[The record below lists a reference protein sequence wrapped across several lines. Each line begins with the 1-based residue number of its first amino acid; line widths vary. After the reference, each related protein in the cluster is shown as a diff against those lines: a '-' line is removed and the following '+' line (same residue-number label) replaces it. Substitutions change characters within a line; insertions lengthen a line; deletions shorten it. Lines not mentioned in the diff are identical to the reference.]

1 MTIKTSKKRCNFTKK
16 RKTIRNKYKGG
27 EIKRKR
33 YKKNDKEEMYLG
45 ELKDGEPH
53 GKGKMGYKN
62 GDVYQGNFEDGKM
75 NGQGKMTLSNGDK
88 YDGEFKNDMKHGK
101 GKYSFAS
108 GAVYDGEWKNNK
120 FEGRGKYLLA
130 NGDVLY
136 DGEWKNG
143 TKDGKGKYLY
153 TDGDVYDGEW
163 KNDKI
168 HGKGKILY
176 ANGDVYDG
184 EWVDNKPKKQK
195 IITLNNIDIP
205 YNISIDETGFDII
218 DGYINIQNFLTDD
231 SDNFL
236 FIINSGTETN
246 EYRLFNKENLK
257 TILNDES
264 NYVYICKE
272 ISHKLMISKEDLRDE
287 TEYINLRKLG
297 MYDYALVEQIQYIA
311 NNNKKD
317 RIFMFTKTQEEAPS
331 VVSWNIYN
339 NPGTTV
345 VSASHCQEGQGGFIY
360 NIETV
365 DVIFVDK
372 SKTSKTSKTSKDV

>member
-27 EIKRKR
+27 DRKR
-33 YKKNDKEEMYLG
+33 YEKNDKEEMYVG
-45 ELKDGEPH
+45 ELKDGKPH

-62 GDVYQGNFEDGKM
+62 GDVYQGNFEDGKI
-75 NGQGKMTLSNGDK
+75 NGQGKMKLSNGDK
-88 YDGEFKNDMKHGK
+88 YHGEWKNGIKDGK
-101 GKYSFAS
+101 GKYLFASGSVYDGEWKNNNFEGRGKYLFAS
-108 GAVYDGEWKNNK
+108 GAVYDGEWKNDK
-120 FEGRGKYLLA
+120 FEGRGKYLFE
-130 NGDVLY
+130 N
-136 DGEWKNG
+136 
-143 TKDGKGKYLY
+143 
-153 TDGDVYDGEW
+153 GDVYDGEW
-163 KNDKI
+163 KNGI
-168 HGKGKILY
+168 RHGKGKILY

-184 EWVDNKPKKQK
+184 EWVDNEPKKQK

-218 DGYINIQNFLTDD
+218 DGYINIKKFLTDD

-317 RIFMFTKTQEEAPS
+317 RIFMFTKTQEKASS

-339 NPGTTV
+339 NPGTNV

>member
-1 MTIKTSKKRCNFTKK
+1 V
-16 RKTIRNKYKGG
+16 
-27 EIKRKR
+27 
-33 YKKNDKEEMYLG
+33 NDKP
-45 ELKDGEPH
+45 K
-53 GKGKMGYKN
+53 
-62 GDVYQGNFEDGKM
+62 
-75 NGQGKMTLSNGDK
+75 
-88 YDGEFKNDMKHGK
+88 
-101 GKYSFAS
+101 
-108 GAVYDGEWKNNK
+108 
-120 FEGRGKYLLA
+120 
-130 NGDVLY
+130 
-136 DGEWKNG
+136 
-143 TKDGKGKYLY
+143 TK
-153 TDGDVYDGEW
+153 
-163 KNDKI
+163 
-168 HGKGKILY
+168 
-176 ANGDVYDG
+176 
-184 EWVDNKPKKQK
+184 K

-317 RIFMFTKTQEEAPS
+317 RIFMFTKTQEKAPS

-339 NPGTTV
+339 NPGTNV

-372 SKTSKTSKTSKDV
+372 SKTSKTSKDV